1 MGQSTG
7 SNAAIDMRTDSPVMA
22 GECIGAEARVMDQ
35 AAGLLYEHPD
45 YIANAEKWQKYLN
58 CYEANDI
65 YQYIRQHTRESREIY
80 ENRVARGYYYNYCA
94 SVVDLFVAYLF
105 HAPIVRDPKGSG
117 EAYQALYDDADLAGT
132 KYVYFLEVLASFAQI
147 FGHVG
152 VLVDAPKPPEG
163 GYANEAERLANNG
176 RPYLTL
182 VRADQIKDWELDN
195 QGNFVWV
202 KIEVS
207 RPEPDRAWN
216 VSVDTESRHFI
227 IWTRENWEE
236 WKVVGEAGANPIATK
251 VDSGEHSLGV
261 VPLVIV
267 RNEKLPSHPWFGASS
282 LRDIADIN
290 LAILNWSSLGDEEI
304 AERCLNILTMEAD
317 SGDSAATLSHSNVL
331 TYAAGSQ
338 PPQYLTPGVT
348 PLELIGKWIDRAKDE
363 IYRLAKLG
371 GSTGLLGVRE
381 ATSGIAYAYEFNETN
396 QSLARKA
403 ESLEQAEYEI
413 HRLFAKWLNTN
424 FDGSIIYPKEF
435 GVDDFITEFQ
445 ILAEGRN
452 NLTSETAN
460 KELQKKTVGKLF
472 AREPMEL
479 RAKMIKEIEAS
490 NSVPIGIVESFQTVP
505 GALTS
510 GSGAQTKPGS
520 SDTPTGSAG

>member
-1 MGQSTG
+1 MGVGTG
-7 SNAAIDMRTDSPVMA
+7 SNASIDKHVDSPEMA
-22 GECIGAEARVMDQ
+22 GEVCGAEARVMDK

-45 YIANAEKWQKYLN
+45 YIANADKWSKYLD
-58 CYEANDI
+58 CYEASDI
-65 YQYIRQHTRESREIY
+65 YKYIKQHTRESDDIF
-80 ENRVARGYYYNYCA
+80 ENRISRGYYYNYCA

-105 HAPIVRDPKGSG
+105 HAPIVRDPKNDQDK
-117 EAYQALYDDADLAGT
+117 YQALYENADLAGT
-132 KYVYFLEVLASFAQI
+132 KYVYFLEIVATFAQI

-152 VLVDAPKPPEG
+152 VLVDAPQIPEG
-163 GYANEAERLANNG
+163 GFNNEAERLAANA
-176 RPYLTL
+176 RPYLTI

-202 KIEVS
+202 KIEVC

-216 VSVDTESRHFI
+216 VEVDCESRSFI
-227 IWTRENWEE
+227 IWTRDHWEE
-236 WKVVGEAGANPIATK
+236 WRVTGAGSNPIAVQVATQPH
-251 VDSGEHSLGV
+251 GLGA

-267 RNEKLPSHPWFGASS
+267 RNEKMPSHPWFGCSS

-317 SGDSAATLSHSNVL
+317 QSDAAVTLSHSNVL
-331 TYAAGSQ
+331 TYAPGAT
-338 PPQYLTPGVT
+338 PPAYLTPGTT

-413 HRLFAKWLNTN
+413 HRLYAKWLNSN
-424 FDGSIIYPKEF
+424 FDGTILYPKEF
-435 GVDDFITEFQ
+435 GVDDFLTEFQ

-452 NLTSETAN
+452 NLTSETAI

-472 AREPMEL
+472 ARESMEL
-479 RAKMIKEIEAS
+479 RAKIVAEIEAS
-490 NSVPIGIVESFQTVP
+490 DSVPVGVAESFATVP
-505 GALTS
+505 GALTN
-510 GSGAQTKPGS
+510 GSGAPKKPGS
-520 SDTPTGSAG
+520 SGSSTGSAG